1 MFVKSQNQNAFIQ
14 YSHITG
20 EKINANV
27 YCVENDEL
35 IKIAQLHIVMA
46 ACRLAISDYA
56 EYIVSAVY
64 EKKFFIYY
72 KSDDYRYKS
81 FITDQYIDSVHVVEN
96 VIYVVFRGG
105 SIGVYDLNGKKKEK
119 KRMHYFPTDCYG
131 EQYLVEDSYIKIN
144 KKRILPK
151 TWTLFSS
158 LLLVE
163 QKYILCEGTG
173 RLACYDSNGDLLWEY
188 VSDVPMM
195 RFDEIV
201 YLACMH
207 KLLLRTF
214 IKKEEDSCRLVVI
227 DIDQGI
233 KVGEEKIKYS
243 NNVFIN
249 GNSWMLDDEMNIVD
263 VKEFITQK

>member
-27 YCVENDEL
+27 YCVANDEL

-96 VIYVVFRGG
+96 EIYVVFQGR

-119 KRMHYFPTDCYG
+119 KRMHYFPIDCYG
-131 EQYLVEDSYIKIN
+131 EHYLVEHSYIKIN

-151 TWTLFSS
+151 TISFF
-158 LLLVE
+158 
-163 QKYILCEGTG
+163 LC
-173 RLACYDSNGDLLWEY
+173 CFWSNKNIFY
-188 VSDVPMM
+188 VN
-195 RFDEIV
+195 
-201 YLACMH
+201 L
-207 KLLLRTF
+207 
-214 IKKEEDSCRLVVI
+214 
-227 DIDQGI
+227 
-233 KVGEEKIKYS
+233 
-243 NNVFIN
+243 
-249 GNSWMLDDEMNIVD
+249 LDDWHVTILTVICFGNM
-263 VKEFITQK
+263 